1 MGGKGR
7 KSVEVEEMEISIS
20 YVVDRHPLSL
30 SLGEPG
36 KEGFLWAA
44 SRGRMQILTDP
55 NELDRPRTNSASRPE
70 QSFPGFFQTRDDKTK
85 VDTYMYVLRTV
96 LTHAKIMVLL

>member
-1 MGGKGR
+1 
-7 KSVEVEEMEISIS
+7 MEISIS

-44 SRGRMQILTDP
+44 AAAAPP
-55 NELDRPRTNSASRPE
+55 NANIDRPQRTGNWKDRERTLRKSP
-70 QSFPGFFQTRDDKTK
+70 TK
-85 VDTYMYVLRTV
+85 VSRDSHALRRV
-96 LTHAKIMVLL
+96 FLPEKMLFKRDSRMPK